1 MIAWWAST
9 VGICMVAM
17 SVAVRDNQG
26 FSSSSQTAEC
36 QDDTSPL
43 SHMNLPAVGALRRRG
58 GEAPMDEHKVETA
71 AEAVKDTAVQTQAAA
86 ENASTAA
93 QDASAAARQT
103 TQAADTTA
111 RAAQTTATAAVITK
125 DSAERRTELAGDR
138 TVFAAERTYAAWV
151 RTGLV
156 GLAGGIGAR
165 ALLEGLVPNWMALAQ
180 ATVLMLFAIFC
191 FIAGVWRQLFKV
203 EPEAPDIDRL
213 PGWVLISVNLFLAL
227 VAATALIGIWIG
239 D

>member
-1 MIAWWAST
+1 
-9 VGICMVAM
+9 M
-17 SVAVRDNQG
+17 SERR
-26 FSSSSQTAEC
+26 AE
-36 QDDTSPL
+36 
-43 SHMNLPAVGALRRRG
+43 AA
-58 GEAPMDEHKVETA
+58 TA
-71 AEAVKDTAVQTQAAA
+71 AVKEAAEQTQKVADNAA
-86 ENASTAA
+86 TAA
-93 QDASAAARQT
+93 QHASASAQQT
-103 TQAADTTA
+103 TQAAIQTSEAAATSA
-111 RAAQTTATAAVITK
+111 EAAQTTATAAVITK

-165 ALLEGLVPNWMALAQ
+165 KLLEGLVPEWMGLAQ

-213 PGWVLISVNLFLAL
+213 PGWALISVNVFLAL
-227 VAATALIGIWIG
+227 VAGTALVGIWLG
-239 D
+239 DQS

>member
-1 MIAWWAST
+1 
-9 VGICMVAM
+9 
-17 SVAVRDNQG
+17 
-26 FSSSSQTAEC
+26 
-36 QDDTSPL
+36 
-43 SHMNLPAVGALRRRG
+43 
-58 GEAPMDEHKVETA
+58 MDEHNVETA
-71 AEAVKDTAVQTQAAA
+71 AVAVKETAEQTQTAA
-86 ENASTAA
+86 ENAASAA
-93 QDASAAARQT
+93 QHASAAAQTT
-103 TQAADTTA
+103 TQAATRTSA
-111 RAAQTTATAAVITK
+111 AAETSAQAAQSTAHAAVITK

-165 ALLEGLVPNWMALAQ
+165 ALLDGLVPDWLALAQ
-180 ATVLMLFAIFC
+180 ASVLVMFSVFC

-213 PGWVLISVNLFLAL
+213 PSWLLIGVNVFLAL
-227 VAATALIGIWIG
+227 VAATALLGIWVG